1 MSDYHVTQPDGF
13 INLFVVIQC
22 SYISNKMVTSMK
34 DMFSISRCLTSFTVN
49 SSFKARTDEG
59 RNCLALKLHS
69 CRTTL
74 GAGEADGA
82 CSSCSRLHYAEHA
95 AAAPIKSRFIDFLP
109 KQEAAMLQGH
119 TSSTYIDS
127 HTRRPPDSHSYL
139 TKYAYMIA
147 LLAYVIAQCDA

>member
-1 MSDYHVTQPDGF
+1 MA
-13 INLFVVIQC
+13 LELR
-22 SYISNKMVTSMK
+22 SYRAAV
-34 DMFSISRCLTSFTVN
+34 
-49 SSFKARTDEG
+49 
-59 RNCLALKLHS
+59 
-69 CRTTL
+69 
-74 GAGEADGA
+74 GASEADGT

-119 TSSTYIDS
+119 TSSTYIDN
-127 HTRRPPDSHSYL
+127 HTRRPPDSLGYL

>member
-1 MSDYHVTQPDGF
+1 
-13 INLFVVIQC
+13 
-22 SYISNKMVTSMK
+22 MK
-34 DMFSISRCLTSFTVN
+34 VGTAGAEAIP
-49 SSFKARTDEG
+49 
-59 RNCLALKLHS
+59 S
-69 CRTTL
+69 CRAAL

-127 HTRRPPDSHSYL
+127 HTPDSHSYL

-147 LLAYVIAQCDA
+147 LQVYAIAQCDA